1 MGGRDQ
7 DLEVDESYEQTWA
20 KSYDAESYDEWD
32 NLDRDKW
39 GAQAWGKDRDL
50 YGASSYN
57 GAASGA
63 EHTHKAY
70 GGVAGYGGWGKGG
83 AVAYGGKASAHDVQA
98 SAGQKASAGAY
109 DADAWAK
116 QAYGSDYDSR
126 WASPMTSSTPTS
138 TTTSSTPARC
148 ALTTTSGP
156 RTGMSTR
163 RRTPMLTVKLHL
175 HTVLNQRSPR
185 LLTHLTSATA
195 VMATVATVATAA
207 TDGEHLI

>member
-1 MGGRDQ
+1 MG

-63 EHTHKAY
+63 DHTHKAY

-109 DADAWAK
+109 DADAWP
-116 QAYGSDYDSR
+116 SR
-126 WASPMTSSTPTS
+126 LTALTTTPGGASPMTSSTPTS
-138 TTTSSTPARC
+138 TTMSSTPARC

>member
-1 MGGRDQ
+1 MNRHGLSPMMLSHTTNGTTST
-7 DLEVDESYEQTWA
+7 EI
-20 KSYDAESYDEWD
+20 
-32 NLDRDKW
+32 
-39 GAQAWGKDRDL
+39 
-50 YGASSYN
+50 N
-57 GAASGA
+57 GAHRHGA
-63 EHTHKAY
+63 RTAIFTVLPLTTVLLPVLTTLTKPTVVSPDTAD
-70 GGVAGYGGWGKGG
+70 G
-83 AVAYGGKASAHDVQA
+83 A
-98 SAGQKASAGAY
+98 
-109 DADAWAK
+109 
-116 QAYGSDYDSR
+116 R
-126 WASPMTSSTPTS
+126 PMTSSTPTS

>member
-1 MGGRDQ
+1 MPTHGPSRLTALTTTPGG
-7 DLEVDESYEQTWA
+7 
-20 KSYDAESYDEWD
+20 
-32 NLDRDKW
+32 
-39 GAQAWGKDRDL
+39 
-50 YGASSYN
+50 
-57 GAASGA
+57 
-63 EHTHKAY
+63 
-70 GGVAGYGGWGKGG
+70 
-83 AVAYGGKASAHDVQA
+83 
-98 SAGQKASAGAY
+98 
-109 DADAWAK
+109 
-116 QAYGSDYDSR
+116 
-126 WASPMTSSTPTS
+126 ASPMTSSTPTS
-138 TTTSSTPARC
+138 TTRSTPARC